1 MRRLSLYITILFS
14 IMLTRHASAIST
26 KEKSQYTITSSISRQ
41 AIIAALI
48 ANQKAASDPA
58 QNTER
63 SMYTS
68 GCENP
73 LQKNWIN
80 IEREAVII

>member
-1 MRRLSLYITILFS
+1 
-14 IMLTRHASAIST
+14 MLTRHASAISI
-26 KEKSQYTITSSISRQ
+26 KEKSQYTITSSISKQ
-41 AIIAALI
+41 AIIAALT
-48 ANQKAASDPA
+48 ARQKATTDPA
-58 QNTER
+58 KNTER

-80 IEREAVII
+80 IEREVVRI